1 MDFNIYLQLKSIKL
15 TKRYHLPWN
24 KNYYK
29 QLKEDIVMEMI
40 ELEICKTT
48 TTKKKNNQKY
58 ENTKI
63 RHGNIHLI
71 RDLS

>member
-1 MDFNIYLQLKSIKL
+1 
-15 TKRYHLPWN
+15 
-24 KNYYK
+24 
-29 QLKEDIVMEMI
+29 MEMI